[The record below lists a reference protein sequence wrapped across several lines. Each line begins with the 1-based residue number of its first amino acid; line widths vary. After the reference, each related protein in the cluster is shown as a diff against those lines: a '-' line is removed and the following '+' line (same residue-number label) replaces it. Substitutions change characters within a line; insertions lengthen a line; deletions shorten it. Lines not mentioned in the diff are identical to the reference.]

1 MRRSL
6 LSLLLSVSL
15 MGECAGLLALLS
27 FSAAGQ
33 QESKIVALPLKPKS
47 VRFAVFGDN
56 GTGGQEQYD
65 VARQMIRQR
74 LNFPFDTVLMLGDN
88 IYGSDTAA
96 DFRRKFEDPY
106 KSLLDAGVKFYA
118 TLGNHDNPNQ
128 RLYKPFN
135 MDGKRYY
142 SYKKENVEFFALDS
156 TYMDPTELAWVDKQL
171 TASTAVWK
179 ICYFHHPLY
188 SDGKFHGPDRDL
200 RARLEPILVRGGVSV
215 VLSGH
220 EHFYER
226 LKPHQGIHYFI
237 IGNGGQ
243 LRYHDLKPSPDV
255 AKGFDTDRG
264 FAMFEIAGDELYF
277 QALSR
282 SGEIVDSG
290 MIQKAAATAAP

>member
-1 MRRSL
+1 MRRSF
-6 LSLLLSVSL
+6 LSLLLCVFL
-15 MGECAGLLALLS
+15 AGECAGLLALLS
-27 FSAAGQ
+27 FSAIAQ
-33 QESKIVALPLKPKS
+33 QDSKVVALPLKPKS
-47 VRFAVFGDN
+47 VRFAAFGDN

-65 VARQMIRQR
+65 VAQQMVRQR
-74 LNFPFDTVLMLGDN
+74 ANFPFDFVLMLGDN

-106 KSLLDAGVKFYA
+106 KPMLDAGVKFYA
-118 TLGNHDNPNQ
+118 SLGNHDNPNQ

-142 SYKKENVEFFALDS
+142 SFRKENVEFFALDS
-156 TYMDPTELAWVDKQL
+156 TYMDPVQLAWVEKQL
-171 TASTAVWK
+171 SASTAQWK

-200 RARLEPILVRGGVSV
+200 RSRLEPLLAKGGVSV

-226 LKPHQGIHYFI
+226 LKPQQGIYYFI

-243 LRYHDLKPSPDV
+243 LRYHDLKTSADV

-264 FAMFEIAGDELYF
+264 FALFEIAGDDLYF

-282 SGEIVDSG
+282 TGEIVDSG
-290 MIQKAAATAAP
+290 IIQKAAPTTTP

>member
-1 MRRSL
+1 MRRSF
-6 LSLLLSVSL
+6 LSLLLCVFL
-15 MGECAGLLALLS
+15 AGECAGLLALLS
-27 FSAAGQ
+27 FSAIAQ
-33 QESKIVALPLKPKS
+33 QDSKVVALPLKPKS
-47 VRFAVFGDN
+47 VRFAAFGDN

-65 VARQMIRQR
+65 VAQQMVRQR
-74 LNFPFDTVLMLGDN
+74 ANFPFDFVLMLGDN

-106 KSLLDAGVKFYA
+106 KPMLDAGVKFYA
-118 TLGNHDNPNQ
+118 SLGNHDNPNQ

-142 SYKKENVEFFALDS
+142 SFKKENVEFFALDS
-156 TYMDPTELAWVDKQL
+156 TYMDPVQLAWVEKQL
-171 TASTAVWK
+171 SASTAQWK

-200 RARLEPILVRGGVSV
+200 RSRLEPLLAKGGVSV

-226 LKPHQGIHYFI
+226 LKPQQGIYYFI

-243 LRYHDLKPSPDV
+243 LRYHDLKTSADV

-264 FAMFEIAGDELYF
+264 FALFEIAGDDLYF

-282 SGEIVDSG
+282 TGEIVDSG
-290 MIQKAAATAAP
+290 IIQKAAPTTTP